1 MSQGKENV
9 HLQGVSSDS
18 VDGNVKAI
26 RCEAEK
32 KTCSQ

>member
-1 MSQGKENV
+1 MSQGEENV
-9 HLQGVSSDS
+9 HLRGVSSDS
-18 VDGNVKAI
+18 VNSNVEAI